1 MKAPALSYIIPVYN
15 GRRCINFCLDSIYS
29 LPLQEE
35 ELEVIVVDDCST
47 DNTLEILNEY
57 ASRHSNMFV
66 LQQEVN
72 QRQGVARNKGIDV
85 AKGEYIAFCDADDK
99 IVADG
104 VMKALKAVSETKADI
119 CYFDFEYETSDGAWR
134 LFEMPKETRNT
145 ILSASDYLNDYY
157 TCYYNA
163 PWRNLYRTD
172 FLRKTGV
179 RFVEGVRWEDCDWT
193 VKVYAQAKS
202 IQFVDGIGYR
212 YAFNEKSVSKQRS
225 VKAMSERVYAG
236 LRLIKL
242 GDEVREQMPSLSKTI
257 SDEGKNYYVDNT
269 IRLRNLTKYSSKQ
282 CAELVENIG
291 KDHLE
296 ALAHYSWPAWD
307 SFFINRRHL
316 SSFFLLFACPLARVG
331 RKIVNT
337 LRAIRK
343 R

>member
-1 MKAPALSYIIPVYN
+1 MCPLISIIVPMHNASNTIV
-15 GRRCINFCLDSIYS
+15 RCLDSINI
-29 LPLQEE
+29 LPLKKE
-35 ELEVIVVDDCST
+35 ELEVIIVDDCST
-47 DNTLEILNEY
+47 DNTLEILDEY
-57 ASRHSNMFV
+57 ASRHSNMVV
-66 LQQEVN
+66 LHQDVN
-72 QRQGVARNKGIDV
+72 NRQGAARNRGITV
-85 AKGEYIAFCDADDK
+85 ANGEYIAFCDADDM
-99 IVADG
+99 IVVDG
-104 VMKALKAVSETKADI
+104 VMNALKAVSETKADI
-119 CYFDFEYETSDGAWR
+119 CYFDFEYETSDGAWQV
-134 LFEMPKETRNT
+134 FEMPKETRNT
-145 ILSASDYLNDYY
+145 ILSASDYLNNYY

-193 VKVYAQAKS
+193 VKVYAQAKT
-202 IQFVDGIGYR
+202 IQFVDGVGYR

-242 GDEVREQMPSLSKTI
+242 GDEVREQMLSLSKTI
-257 SDEGKNYYVDNT
+257 SDEGKNYYVDDT

-282 CAELVENIG
+282 CIELVENIG
-291 KDHLE
+291 EDHLN

-316 SSFFLLFACPLARVG
+316 SRFFLLFACPLAGVG
-331 RKIVNT
+331 RKIVNAF
-337 LRAIRK
+337 RVSRK